1 MAVFTHLSEAEI
13 AEVLSHFSIYSLKQA
28 VGIHKGT
35 ENSNYFIE
43 TDKEKLVLTIFEE
56 RIEQESI
63 PFILDAMCRLSEE
76 NIICPKIM
84 AAQSGQR
91 RYKLEN
97 GKTCIL
103 QTFMDGDDVEKPSD
117 LQCFSAGKTLANM
130 HNTSLQVDIP
140 QIDNSV
146 DINTLAGYLDE
157 LKQQSLTPEQRDAL
171 DLIEDELTYQKTLR
185 HVGLPVGFVHTDYF
199 KDNVLFTENFVS
211 GVIDF
216 WFSCTDYFVYDLAI
230 ALNAWG
236 FENGEL
242 TDELFNQF
250 LEGYSYRRELTE
262 SEKSALPDMLRLAA
276 LRFLTTRLYDEV
288 AGFKKSLGA
297 QKPFQTWCDRLKFHR
312 QNQWD
317 F

>member
-1 MAVFTHLSEAEI
+1 ME
-13 AEVLSHFSIYSLKQA
+13 
-28 VGIHKGT
+28 
-35 ENSNYFIE
+35 
-43 TDKEKLVLTIFEE
+43 
-56 RIEQESI
+56 
-63 PFILDAMCRLSEE
+63 
-76 NIICPKIM
+76 
-84 AAQSGQR
+84 
-91 RYKLEN
+91 
-97 GKTCIL
+97 
-103 QTFMDGDDVEKPSD
+103 
-117 LQCFSAGKTLANM
+117 
-130 HNTSLQVDIP
+130 IP

-146 DINTLAGYLDE
+146 DISTLAGYLDE

-250 LEGYSYRRELTE
+250 LEGYSYRRALTDG
-262 SEKSALPDMLRLAA
+262 EKSALPDMLRLAA

-297 QKPFQTWCDRLKFHR
+297 QKPFQTWCDRLMFHR

>member
-103 QTFMDGDDVEKPSD
+103 QTFMDG
-117 LQCFSAGKTLANM
+117 
-130 HNTSLQVDIP
+130 
-140 QIDNSV
+140 
-146 DINTLAGYLDE
+146 
-157 LKQQSLTPEQRDAL
+157 
-171 DLIEDELTYQKTLR
+171 
-185 HVGLPVGFVHTDYF
+185 
-199 KDNVLFTENFVS
+199 
-211 GVIDF
+211 
-216 WFSCTDYFVYDLAI
+216 
-230 ALNAWG
+230 
-236 FENGEL
+236 
-242 TDELFNQF
+242 
-250 LEGYSYRRELTE
+250 
-262 SEKSALPDMLRLAA
+262 
-276 LRFLTTRLYDEV
+276 
-288 AGFKKSLGA
+288 
-297 QKPFQTWCDRLKFHR
+297 
-312 QNQWD
+312 
-317 F
+317 